1 MSLFRQNCT
10 KPFLTPSNILEV
22 ILARGAVFSSQKRRS
37 LRNKLCPGLQGC
49 TAPGILNIN
58 SHTKYV
64 QPRINQERG
73 GKFFEEVALKKPLP
87 QELGVLRS
95 SMRTLMA
102 KRLFNLIVPKTN
114 TFHLDKYNVVKVPLM
129 CRASKFTFTV
139 VKNFHCH
146 IFKLPPFLGEE
157 MGDHLTFEDHL
168 TTDLMDTWL
177 RNMKNR
183 KTEVFFLKFKLDQK
197 YEVYLQ
203 GTEEYVKQH
212 GRAISTIQVSGK

>member
-1 MSLFRQNCT
+1 
-10 KPFLTPSNILEV
+10 
-22 ILARGAVFSSQKRRS
+22 
-37 LRNKLCPGLQGC
+37 
-49 TAPGILNIN
+49 
-58 SHTKYV
+58 
-64 QPRINQERG
+64 
-73 GKFFEEVALKKPLP
+73 
-87 QELGVLRS
+87 
-95 SMRTLMA
+95 
-102 KRLFNLIVPKTN
+102 
-114 TFHLDKYNVVKVPLM
+114 M
-129 CRASKFTFTV
+129 CRAGKFTFTV
-139 VKNFHCH
+139 GKDFHCH

-203 GTEEYVKQH
+203 GTEEYVKQR